1 MVTFNNLFTTTAQFL
16 AYFIALLCGP
26 HWNLMLGLGAVPS
39 LVQFLLI
46 MSMPESPRWLMKEKR
61 NVEAEEV
68 MKKIINIEIEEG
80 KKEYETE
87 YQQLVDVVNN

>member
-1 MVTFNNLFTTTAQFL
+1 
-16 AYFIALLCGP
+16 
-26 HWNLMLGLGAVPS
+26 MLGLGAVPS

-46 MSMPESPRWLMKEKR
+46 MSMPESPRWLMKERR

-87 YQQLVDVVNN
+87 Y